1 MSALKQ
7 ADDQAIK
14 PSYLSSEWESVVERM
29 KTVKCVATDIE
40 KIKI

>member
-7 ADDQAIK
+7 VDDQAIK
-14 PSYLSSEWESVVERM
+14 PSYLSSEWDSVVESM

-40 KIKI
+40 KI